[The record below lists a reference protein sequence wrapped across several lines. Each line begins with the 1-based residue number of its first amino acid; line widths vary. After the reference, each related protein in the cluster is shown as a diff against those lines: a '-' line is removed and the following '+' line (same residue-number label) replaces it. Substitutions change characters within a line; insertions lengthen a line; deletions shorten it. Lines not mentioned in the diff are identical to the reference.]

1 MTKRLIPRL
10 GLSKL
15 NALAFAQFVAYI
27 ITALTGNAAFPAPSP
42 TLVALQAKL
51 TELKNAIT
59 DVSARVAGAIELRNQ
74 IRNELVIML
83 TELANYC
90 VVAAAGDAAVFKTS
104 GFELRR
110 TPQPAPDPLDPVK
123 NTRLVLTGDETELRL
138 LFDPVRYAKSYE
150 IYMSLDDDQHFTF
163 YSTTSG
169 QRFLLRN
176 LLPGKRY
183 FVKVK
188 PVGPKGIKGGFGE
201 IASRIAA

>member
-27 ITALTGNAAFPAPSP
+27 ITALNGNAAFTTPAP

-51 TELKNAIT
+51 TELKNAIV
-59 DVSARVAGAIELRNQ
+59 DVDARVAGAIMLRDQ

-83 TELANYC
+83 TQLANYC
-90 VVAAAGDAAVFKTS
+90 VVAAAGDPAIFLTS
-104 GFELRR
+104 GFDLRR
-110 TPQPAPDPLDPVK
+110 LPQPAPDP
-123 NTRLVLTGDETELRL
+123 LVLTGDETELRL
-138 LFDPVRYAKSYE
+138 LFDPVAYAKSYE
-150 IYMSLDDDQHFTF
+150 IFMSPDDDLHFTF
-163 YSTTSG
+163 YSTTSA
-169 QRFLLRN
+169 QRFLLRG
-176 LLPGKRY
+176 LIPGKRY